1 MKVKA
6 EQYLRQNYEDQWS
19 PDTAME
25 VGRVEVESCRNSK
38 RGKKRKDISLVGS
51 MLAMEVDSES
61 DDNGDDEEDKGE
73 ENELVMNDYEIKS
86 EVDRYLQLP
95 QASYIT
101 ETGKD
106 VDILEWWK
114 HHSSNFPNLS
124 KMARQFL
131 ALPCSSAGKKTSE
144 SVLLF
149 LFD

>member
-73 ENELVMNDYEIKS
+73 ENE
-86 EVDRYLQLP
+86 
-95 QASYIT
+95 
-101 ETGKD
+101 
-106 VDILEWWK
+106 
-114 HHSSNFPNLS
+114 
-124 KMARQFL
+124 
-131 ALPCSSAGKKTSE
+131 
-144 SVLLF
+144 
-149 LFD
+149 